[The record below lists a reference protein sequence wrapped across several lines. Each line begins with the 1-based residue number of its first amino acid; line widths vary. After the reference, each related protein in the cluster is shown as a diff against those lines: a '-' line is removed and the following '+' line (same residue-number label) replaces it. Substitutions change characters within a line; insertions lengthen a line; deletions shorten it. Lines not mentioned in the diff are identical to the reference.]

1 MTLAPQPEPQL
12 PRRSRPDG
20 GLALFV
26 LFASAYAL
34 LGRGT
39 FFTSDEG
46 SAFNTGLALLQQRSL
61 ALAPGENVRRG
72 VDGRNYANREVL
84 PTFITVPLSLAG
96 IVLTRVLPDIPPPV
110 APLGGRLD
118 GTNWPIFLNVTLLG
132 PLAIAAT
139 IFWLY
144 EFALDEGASRATAL
158 GLATVAGFATPLVVY
173 AKTAFPQVYE
183 AAWLML
189 AILWAGRWR
198 RTGAT
203 SCAAWL
209 GVACGLGLMTR
220 PPFLPVVAVFGSF
233 LALKG
238 PTRGRWWAIF
248 LFLVPVAIGGVLT
261 AWFNW
266 VRWGSP
272 VEFARYSG
280 PGRFST
286 AALEGL
292 YGLLLSPGKGLFVFA
307 PVLFVPAAFLR
318 ALWRRGRAE
327 VLLLLA
333 ISAVYL
339 AVYCCWHA
347 WDGGLCWGPRF
358 LVPLVAPWLALLGR
372 AMTAGPW
379 PWRLLVLTALPGAA
393 LQLVGIAMHPK
404 WMVFA
409 YGEVYSLRQAYPMVL
424 GRQFL
429 EHGPDDLWVIA
440 GPGGPAFWL
449 IAGALAVSVVAAAA
463 TMWRRSGLGQEGC
476 STP

>member
-1 MTLAPQPEPQL
+1 MTLGPQPEPQL

-72 VDGRNYANREVL
+72 ADGQNYANWDFL

-96 IVLTRVLPDIPPPV
+96 IVLTRVLLDIPPPV
-110 APLGGRLD
+110 APPGGRLD
-118 GTNWPIFLNVTLLG
+118 GTNWPIFINFTLLG
-132 PLAIAAT
+132 PLGIAAT
-139 IFWLY
+139 VLWLY
-144 EFALDEGASRATAL
+144 EFARDEDASRASAL
-158 GLATVAGFATPLVVY
+158 GLATVAGFATPLAVY
-173 AKTAFPQVYE
+173 AKTAFPQFYE
-183 AAWLML
+183 AACLML
-189 AILWAGRWR
+189 AFLWAGRWR
-198 RTGAT
+198 RTGAP

-220 PPFLPVVAVFGSF
+220 PPFLLVAAAFGSF
-233 LALKG
+233 LALTG
-238 PTRGRWWAIF
+238 PTRGRWWALF
-248 LFLVPVAIGGVLT
+248 PFLVPVAIGGVLT
-261 AWFNW
+261 GWFNW

-272 VEFARYSG
+272 VEFARYPG

-292 YGLLLSPGKGLFVFA
+292 YGLLLSPGKGLFVLS
-307 PVLFVPAAFLR
+307 PVLLVPAVCLR

-339 AVYCCWHA
+339 AVYCRWHA
-347 WDGGLCWGPRF
+347 WE
-358 LVPLVAPWLALLGR
+358 
-372 AMTAGPW
+372 
-379 PWRLLVLTALPGAA
+379 GAC
-393 LQLVGIAMHPK
+393 
-404 WMVFA
+404 
-409 YGEVYSLRQAYPMVL
+409 
-424 GRQFL
+424 
-429 EHGPDDLWVIA
+429 
-440 GPGGPAFWL
+440 
-449 IAGALAVSVVAAAA
+449 AGARAS
-463 TMWRRSGLGQEGC
+463 WCR
-476 STP
+476 